1 MSRIVDYWSAST
13 DYICKNIDNETYI
26 EMDSCIVYGPHD
38 VEMCIAL
45 SRYVIDSTV
54 SGRHHIEIGFCDRP
68 PKDFYFVRN
77 RDWHVLFACDF
88 IGGN

>member
-26 EMDSCIVYGPHD
+26 ELDGCRIYGPHA
-38 VEMCIAL
+38 VEMCIVHA
-45 SRYVIDSTV
+45 RYVIDSTV

-77 RDWHVLFACDF
+77 LDWHVLFAYDF